1 MVVASDDARDDRPLW
16 ERASIE
22 LLGAVEGPPPDG
34 GPEAGGG
41 TPVRLDTSRGPIDC
55 LLHRAPAGGETAV
68 LFAPGARGGFEGP
81 ADGLYADVAAELA
94 GRGITSLRLDY
105 RDAGNLDGSTLDV
118 LAGVWYLASIGRP
131 RTALV
136 GHSFGGGV
144 VISTARYSS
153 HVRAVAALAS
163 QTLGAE
169 DVVLLRPRPLLVV
182 HGEAD
187 AILPVANAAL
197 IYGWGFE
204 PKRLVTYAGA
214 GHGLRECRAE
224 LRTLLLDWLTAS
236 LDEERAEPGA
246 S

>member
-1 MVVASDDARDDRPLW
+1 MVGSHDERPDRPLW

-22 LLGAVEGPPPDG
+22 LLGELLGASEQPADDDG
-34 GPEAGGG
+34 A
-41 TPVRLDTSRGPIDC
+41 TPARLDTTRGPIEC
-55 LLHRAPAGGETAV
+55 LLHRAPGGGETAV
-68 LFAPGARGGFEGP
+68 LWAPGARGGFGGP
-81 ADGLYADVAAELA
+81 ADGLYADLARELA
-94 GRGITSLRLDY
+94 GRGIASLRLDY
-105 RDAGNLDGSTLDV
+105 RHAANLDESTLDV
-118 LAGVWYLASIGRP
+118 LAGIWYLAGIGRT

-144 VISTARYSS
+144 VISAARYSS
-153 HVRAVAALAS
+153 HVRAVVALAS
-163 QTLGAE
+163 PTLGAE

-187 AILPVANAAL
+187 AVLPVANAEL
-197 IYGWGFE
+197 IHGWASG

-224 LRTLLLDWLTAS
+224 LRALLLDWLTES
-236 LDEERAEPGA
+236 LDEPAA

>member
-1 MVVASDDARDDRPLW
+1 MVGSHDERPDRPLW

-22 LLGAVEGPPPDG
+22 LLGELLGASEQPADDDG
-34 GPEAGGG
+34 A
-41 TPVRLDTSRGPIDC
+41 TPARLDTTRGPIDC
-55 LLHRAPAGGETAV
+55 LLHRAPGGGETAV
-68 LFAPGARGGFEGP
+68 LWAPGARGGFGGP
-81 ADGLYADVAAELA
+81 ADGLYADLARELA
-94 GRGITSLRLDY
+94 GRGIASLRLDY
-105 RDAGNLDGSTLDV
+105 RHPANLDESTLDV
-118 LAGVWYLASIGRP
+118 LAGIWYLAGIGRT

-144 VISTARYSS
+144 VISAARYSS

-187 AILPVANAAL
+187 AVLPVANAEL
-197 IYGWGFE
+197 IHGWASE

-224 LRTLLLDWLTAS
+224 LRELLLDWLTES
-236 LDEERAEPGA
+236 LEEPAAG
-246 S
+246 

>member
-1 MVVASDDARDDRPLW
+1 MVGSHDERPDRPLW

-22 LLGAVEGPPPDG
+22 LLGELLGAAEQPAGDG
-34 GPEAGGG
+34 SAA
-41 TPVRLDTSRGPIDC
+41 PVWLDTTRGPIDC
-55 LLHRAPAGGETAV
+55 LLHRASGAGETAV
-68 LFAPGARGGFEGP
+68 LWAPGARGGFGGP
-81 ADGLYADVAAELA
+81 ADGLYEVLAQELA
-94 GRGITSLRLDY
+94 GRGTASLRLDY
-105 RDAGNLDGSTLDV
+105 RHPANLDESTLDV
-118 LAGVWYLASIGRP
+118 LAGIWYLVGIGRT

-144 VISTARYSS
+144 VISAARYSS

-182 HGEAD
+182 HGGAD
-187 AILPVANAAL
+187 AVLPVANAAL
-197 IYGWGFE
+197 IYGWASK

-224 LRTLLLDWLTAS
+224 LRKLLLDWLTKS
-236 LDEERAEPGA
+236 LDEPTV

>member
-1 MVVASDDARDDRPLW
+1 M
-16 ERASIE
+16 E
-22 LLGAVEGPPPDG
+22 LLGASEEPGTGDG
-34 GPEAGGG
+34 AAAS
-41 TPVRLDTSRGPIDC
+41 VRLDTSRGDVIC
-55 LLHRAPAGGETAV
+55 LLHRAEGGGETAV
-68 LFAPGARGGFEGP
+68 LFAPGARGGFGGP
-81 ADGLYADVAAELA
+81 AEGLYADLAQELA

-105 RDAGNLDGSTLDV
+105 RDARNLDESTLDA
-118 LAGVWYLASIGRP
+118 LAAVWHLAAIGCTRLV
-131 RTALV
+131 LV

-144 VISTARYSS
+144 VISASRYSS

-169 DVVLLRPRPLLVV
+169 DVVLLAPRPLLLV

-187 AILPVANAAL
+187 TVLPMANAQT
-197 IYGWGFE
+197 IYGWAFE

-224 LRTLLLDWLTAS
+224 LRALLLEWLPESLGQTA
-236 LDEERAEPGA
+236 AA